1 MWIACAARKFDKYLK
16 IVMRLKVIRIDLPLK
31 HVMTVFR
38 GTISVIRTVVVE
50 LEQDG
55 LRGYGEAYEDQ
66 HWGVSVEKMAS
77 ALEACKEEVSRYAL
91 ADPYAFGLKF
101 ADISKDEPAAASALE
116 MAACDLWGKLCNT
129 PLWRVW
135 RYDPRS
141 LPISSYTLGLD
152 SIYRI
157 LEKFN
162 EQPDWPLY
170 RVKLGSHEDMEILR
184 ELRKQTKAPFRL
196 DVNGCWTAQQALD
209 YVDELKTLNIELIEQ
224 PLHPEDLDGMA
235 HLREVCNIPFIAD
248 ESCRCEEDIEK
259 CSRFFDG
266 VNLKPV
272 KFGGMNPTR
281 RAIEK
286 ARSFGLKTMI
296 GNTIESSIAA
306 SATSQFAPKLDYI
319 YLDGPLLIDKK
330 IGEGVQLD
338 KGHILM
344 SRENGV
350 GVSMRQR

>member
-1 MWIACAARKFDKYLK
+1 
-16 IVMRLKVIRIDLPLK
+16 MRLKIIRMDLPLK

-66 HWGVSVEKMAS
+66 HWGITIESMVRSLEMCREKMG
-77 ALEACKEEVSRYAL
+77 KYAL
-91 ADPYAFGLKF
+91 ADPYAFGRF
-101 ADISKDEPAAASALE
+101 IAPIMRDNPAAASAIE
-116 MAACDLWGKLCNT
+116 MAACDLWGKLRNQ

-135 RYDPRS
+135 RTKPRN

-152 SIYRI
+152 SLYRI

-170 RVKLGSHEDMEILR
+170 RVKLGSHEDMTILR
-184 ELRKQTKAPFRL
+184 ELRKRTNAPFRI
-196 DVNGCWTAQQALD
+196 DVNGCWTSQQALD
-209 YVDELKTLNIELIEQ
+209 YIDELKTLNIELIEQ
-224 PLHPEDLDGMA
+224 PLHPDDWDGMA
-235 HLREVCNIPFIAD
+235 ALKEKCPFPIIAD
-248 ESCRCEEDIEK
+248 ESCRCEEDLEK
-259 CSRFFDG
+259 CVGFFDG

-272 KFGGMNPTR
+272 KFGGLNPTR
-281 RAIEK
+281 RALEK
-286 ARSFGLKTMI
+286 AKSLGFKTMI

-306 SATSQFAPKLDYI
+306 SATSQFAPQLDYI

-330 IGEGVQLD
+330 IGSGVQLD
-338 KGHILM
+338 RGRIILP
-344 SRENGV
+344 RENGT
-350 GVSMRQR
+350 GVSFHSR